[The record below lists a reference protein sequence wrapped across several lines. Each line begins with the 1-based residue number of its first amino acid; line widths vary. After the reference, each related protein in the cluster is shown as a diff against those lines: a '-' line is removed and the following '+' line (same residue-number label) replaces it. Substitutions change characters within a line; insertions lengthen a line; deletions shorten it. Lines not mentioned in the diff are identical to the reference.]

1 MYLKFKVIYFPYT
14 CYFLHALSVQHI
26 LSYTLGTTALFIF
39 ILEYFES
46 VCVTRVCKVS
56 RSKSNIFQLK

>member
-26 LSYTLGTTALFIF
+26 LYDTLGKTALFIF
-39 ILEYFES
+39 ILEF
-46 VCVTRVCKVS
+46 
-56 RSKSNIFQLK
+56 